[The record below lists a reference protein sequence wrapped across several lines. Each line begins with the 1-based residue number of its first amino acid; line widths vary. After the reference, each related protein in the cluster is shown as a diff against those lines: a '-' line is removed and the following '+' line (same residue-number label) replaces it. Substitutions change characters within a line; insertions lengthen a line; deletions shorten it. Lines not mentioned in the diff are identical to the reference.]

1 MSGYRLSAVPPD
13 AIVPVTFDGRSLAGR
28 AGETLAATLL
38 ANGVR
43 TVARSFKYH
52 RPRGIVGF
60 GWHEP
65 NALVQTR
72 DGVELATRLA
82 ATAGLDA
89 RAVNCWPSAAFDVAS
104 VLGAFGALMPAGF
117 YYKTFRGPRGRAW
130 HLFEPA
136 IRALAGLGR
145 LPEAS
150 GPLACE
156 KRFAHCDVLVVGG
169 GAAGLAAATAVSA
182 ATDARVWLLDEDLAP
197 GGALRDRPD
206 AEIDGNAA
214 PDWIARTT
222 ALLRARGVRVL
233 SRTTA
238 LGRYDGGLIV
248 ALEEAPACGIEKRLW
263 KIRAKTVVLATGAF
277 ERPFV
282 FADNDRPGV
291 MLLSAVLSYAR
302 RFAVACGRDVAVI
315 ANNDEAYDD
324 AAALAAA
331 GVRVSALVD
340 IRPAA
345 DPLRVA
351 AARAAGIAIHAGH
364 AAIAA
369 LGSPVRG
376 LRIALVAEPGR
387 TRDLPCDTVAMA
399 GGWTPAVHLHSH
411 AGGRLEFEPH
421 LSAFVP
427 TAPHDG
433 AFSAGACNGR
443 GRIGEALAD
452 GHRAGIAAVKAAG
465 FVASAARHVPV
476 STDRPAGL
484 LARWEMPR
492 ARRGGKAFVDVAADV
507 TADDLRL
514 AVQEGYDAVELLKRY
529 TTTGMAPDQGRFGN
543 MNAIDALARARE
555 VSPAAAGTTTYRPP
569 FVPVAFAALAD
580 AGGRLL
586 RPSRTTTL
594 TSIHEASG
602 AVMYE
607 SGANWR
613 RPGYYPRS
621 GETLESATHRE
632 CRAVRQCVGLYDSS
646 PLGKFEIGGRDAAV
660 FLDFVYATR
669 LSDLKPGR
677 GRYALQVHEDG
688 RLFDDGIVFRT
699 APDRFFVTTTTGNA
713 DACLQ
718 RFEYCRQ
725 ILRPDLSVFILPVT
739 EQWADLVLCG
749 PQARAVLAEAG
760 AVLPADFPFM
770 SLVEARIGGQAVRVA
785 RAGFTGE
792 LSFEIFLPASAAR
805 ALWARLLEAGARHAI
820 VPVGSEANH
829 VLRIEK
835 GFISV
840 GHEGDGIA
848 DPYDLGLGFAVQA
861 DKADFIGRQA
871 LRRNRADPSGRPQLV
886 GLLSRDARFVLPEG
900 ACVMWR
906 DAARGRGHVTASCWS
921 DALGRSLALALIEN
935 GRALVGSDVT
945 VALADG
951 VAGAR
956 VVAPAF
962 YDPRG
967 DRQRG

>member
-1 MSGYRLSAVPPD
+1 MSGYRLATVPPD
-13 AIVPVTFDGRSLAGR
+13 AIVPVRFDGRPLAGR
-28 AGETLAATLL
+28 TGETFAATLL

-82 ATAGLDA
+82 VTAGLEA
-89 RAVNCWPSAAFDVAS
+89 RAVNCWPSAALDVAS
-104 VLGAFGALMPAGF
+104 VLGAFGAFMPAGF

-136 IRALAGLGR
+136 IRALAGLGK
-145 LPEAS
+145 LPEAPD
-150 GPLACE
+150 PLACE
-156 KRFAHCDVLVVGG
+156 KRFAHCDVLVIGG
-169 GAAGLAAATAVSA
+169 GAAGLAAAIAASA
-182 ATDARVWLLDEDLAP
+182 AKDARVWLLDDSAAS
-197 GGALRDRPD
+197 GGALQDRPD
-206 AEIDGNAA
+206 AEIDGIAA
-214 PDWIARTT
+214 SDWIARTL
-222 ALLRARGVRVL
+222 ALLHARGVRIL
-233 SRTTA
+233 RRTMA
-238 LGRYDGGLIV
+238 LGLYDGGLIV
-248 ALEEAPACGIEKRLW
+248 ALEDASAGGIEKRLW
-263 KIRAKTVVLATGAF
+263 KIRAKALVLATGAF

-291 MLLSAVLSYAR
+291 MLLSAALTYAR

-324 AAALAAA
+324 AAALAAT
-331 GVRVSALVD
+331 GVRVSVLVD

-345 DPLRVA
+345 DPVRVA
-351 AARAAGIAIHAGH
+351 AVRAAGVAIHAGH

-369 LGSPVRG
+369 LGSPVHG
-376 LRIALVAEPGR
+376 LRIAPIAEPGR
-387 TRDLPCDTVAMA
+387 TRDLSCDTIAMA

-411 AGGRLEFEPH
+411 AGGRLAFDPC

-427 TAPHDG
+427 TGPHDG

-443 GRIGEALAD
+443 GDIAGAVVD
-452 GHRAGIAAVKAAG
+452 GRNAGIAAAKAAG
-465 FVASAARHVPV
+465 FDVPERVASVMQAARA
-476 STDRPAGL
+476 SGI
-484 LARWEMPR
+484 LARWEMPKI
-492 ARRGGKAFVDVAADV
+492 RRGKAFVDFGADV

-555 VSPAAAGTTTYRPP
+555 VSPAMAGTTTYRPP

-580 AGGRLL
+580 AGGVLL

-594 TSIHEASG
+594 TALHEAAG

-621 GETLESATHRE
+621 GETLESATRRE
-632 CRAVRQCVGLYDSS
+632 CRAVRQGVGLYDSS
-646 PLGKFEIGGRDAAV
+646 PLGKFEIGGRDAAA

-669 LSDLKPGR
+669 LSNLKPGL
-677 GRYALQVHEDG
+677 GRYALQLHEDG
-688 RLFDDGIVFRT
+688 RIFDDGIVFRM

-725 ILRPDLSVFILPVT
+725 ILRPDLKVFILPVT

-770 SLVEARIGGQAVRVA
+770 SLVDARIGGQAVRVA

-792 LSFEIFLPASAAR
+792 LSFEIFLPAQAAP
-805 ALWARLLEAGARHAI
+805 ALWTRLLEAGARHGI
-820 VPVGSEANH
+820 TMVGSEANH

-848 DPYDLGLGFAVQA
+848 DPQDLGLGFAVHA
-861 DKADFIGRQA
+861 DKPDFIGRQA
-871 LRRNRADPSGRPQLV
+871 LLRNRADPSGRPQLV

-900 ACVMWR
+900 ACVLKNS
-906 DAARGRGHVTASCWS
+906 AARGRGYVTASCWS
-921 DALGRSLALALIEN
+921 DALGRSLALALIED
-935 GRALVGSDVT
+935 GRGLVGSDVT

-962 YDPRG
+962 YDPKG
-967 DRQRG
+967 GRQRG

>member
-1 MSGYRLSAVPPD
+1 MSGYRLSTVVPD
-13 AIVPVTFDGRSLAGR
+13 AVVPVTFDGRPLAGR

-82 ATAGLDA
+82 VKAGLEA
-89 RAVNCWPSAAFDVAS
+89 RAVNCWPSAEFDVAS

-130 HLFEPA
+130 HLFEPT

-145 LPEAS
+145 LPEAP

-169 GAAGLAAATAVSA
+169 GAAGLAAATAASA
-182 ATDARVWLLDEDLAP
+182 AADARVWLIDEDASA
-197 GGALRDRPD
+197 GGALHDRPH
-206 AEIDGNAA
+206 AQIDGMAA
-214 PDWIARTT
+214 SDWIARTL

-233 SRTTA
+233 SRTMA

-248 ALEEAPACGIEKRLW
+248 ALEEAAAGGIEKRLW
-263 KIRAKTVVLATGAF
+263 KIRAKAVVLATGAF

-302 RFAVACGRDVAVI
+302 RFSVACGREVVVV

-331 GVRVSALVD
+331 GIRVSALVD
-340 IRPAA
+340 IRPVA
-345 DPLRVA
+345 DPARVA

-364 AAIAA
+364 AAVAA

-376 LRIALVAEPGR
+376 LRIAPIAAPGR
-387 TRDLPCDTVAMA
+387 ARDLSCDTVAMA

-411 AGGRLEFEPH
+411 AGGRLAFDTH

-427 TAPHDG
+427 TGPHEG
-433 AFSAGACNGR
+433 AFSAGACNGH
-443 GRIGEALAD
+443 GSIAGALAD
-452 GHRAGIAAVKAAG
+452 GCGAGIAAAKSAGFDVPETVPSAAPAAG
-465 FVASAARHVPV
+465 
-476 STDRPAGL
+476 PAGL
-484 LARWEMPR
+484 LARWEMPHG
-492 ARRGGKAFVDVAADV
+492 RRGKAFVDVAADV

-514 AVQEGYDAVELLKRY
+514 AVREGYDAVELLKRY

-555 VSPAAAGTTTYRPP
+555 VSPAMAGTTTYRPP

-594 TSIHEASG
+594 TAIHEAAG

-613 RPGYYPRS
+613 RPGYYPRP
-621 GETLESATHRE
+621 GETLESATRRE
-632 CRAVRQCVGLYDSS
+632 CRAVRQGVGLYDSS
-646 PLGKFEIGGRDAAV
+646 PLGKFEIGGRDAGA

-677 GRYALQVHEDG
+677 GRYALQLHEDG

-699 APDRFFVTTTTGNA
+699 APDRFFATTTTGNA

-725 ILRPDLSVFILPVT
+725 VLRPDLSVFVLPVT
-739 EQWADLVLCG
+739 EQWADIVLCG
-749 PQARAVLAEAG
+749 PQARDVLAAAG
-760 AVLPADFPFM
+760 AAIPADLPFM
-770 SLVEARIGGQAVRVA
+770 SLVEARIGNQPVRVA

-792 LSFEIFLPASAAR
+792 LSFEMFLPAAAAP
-805 ALWARLLEAGARHAI
+805 ALWALLLDAGARHAI
-820 VPVGSEANH
+820 APVGSEANH

-835 GFISV
+835 GFISA

-848 DPYDLGLGFAVQA
+848 DPYDLGLGFAVHA
-861 DKADFIGRQA
+861 EKADFVGRQA
-871 LRRNRADPSGRPQLV
+871 LLRNRAYQDGRPQLV

-900 ACVMWR
+900 ACVLR
-906 DAARGRGHVTASCWS
+906 GDAARGRGHVTASCWS
-921 DALGRSLALALIEN
+921 DALGRSLALALIED
-935 GRALVGSDVT
+935 GRALVGGDVT
-945 VALADG
+945 VALGDG

-956 VVAPAF
+956 VVKPAF

>member
-1 MSGYRLSAVPPD
+1 MSGYRLSTIGPAEAV
-13 AIVPVTFDGRSLAGR
+13 AVTFGGHTLAGR
-28 AGETLAATLL
+28 KGEPLAATLL
-38 ANGVR
+38 ANGLR

-52 RPRGIVGF
+52 RPRGIVGY

-72 DGVELATRLA
+72 DGTALATRIAVA
-82 ATAGLDA
+82 AGMDA
-89 RAVNCWPSAAFDVAS
+89 RPVNCWPSASFDVAS
-104 VLGAFGALMPAGF
+104 ILGAFGALMPAGF

-145 LPEAS
+145 LPEAT
-150 GPLACE
+150 GPLASE
-156 KRFAHCDVLVVGG
+156 KRFAHCDVLVVGAG
-169 GAAGLAAATAVSA
+169 VAGQSAALAASA
-182 ATDARVWLLDEDLAP
+182 APGARVWLLDGDPIADP
-197 GGALRDRPD
+197 ADR
-206 AEIDGNAA
+206 
-214 PDWIARTT
+214 
-222 ALLRARGVRVL
+222 LRARGVRML

-248 ALEEAPACGIEKRLW
+248 ALEETDDCKRLW
-263 KIRAKTVVLATGAF
+263 KIRAKAVVLATGAF

-291 MLLSAVLSYAR
+291 MLLSAVLAYAR
-302 RFAVACGRDVAVI
+302 RNNVACGRNVVVVA
-315 ANNDEAYDD
+315 NHDGAYED
-324 AAALAAA
+324 AVALKDL
-331 GVRVSALVD
+331 GVNVTVLVD
-340 IRPAA
+340 
-345 DPLRVA
+345 LRTETA
-351 AARAAGIAIHAGH
+351 CRARAEQAGIVVHAGH

-369 LGSPVRG
+369 IGAPVRA
-376 LRIALVAEPGR
+376 LRIAPLAEPER
-387 TRDLPCDTVAMA
+387 VREIECDTVAMA

-411 AGGRLEFEPH
+411 PGGRLAFDAAQA
-421 LSAFVP
+421 AFVP
-427 TAPHDG
+427 DRPHDG

-443 GRIGEALAD
+443 GLESAVQAD
-452 GHRAGIAAVKAAG
+452 GTRAGLA
-465 FVASAARHVPV
+465 AARHAGFDAGEPMPV
-476 STDRPAGL
+476 AASAYGL

-492 ARRGGKAFVDVAADV
+492 ARGAGKAFVDFAADV

-529 TTTGMAPDQGRFGN
+529 TTAGMALDQGRFGN
-543 MNAIDALARARE
+543 MNAIDTLARTRE
-555 VSPAAAGTTTYRPP
+555 IAPEAAGTTTYRPP
-569 FVPVAFAALAD
+569 FVPVPFGAIAD
-580 AGGRLL
+580 AGGKLL

-594 TSIHEASG
+594 TAWHEAAG
-602 AVMYE
+602 AAMYE

-613 RPGYYPRS
+613 RPGYYPRA
-621 GETLESATHRE
+621 GETLDTAMRRE
-632 CRAVRQCVGLYDSS
+632 CRAVRRHVGLYDSS
-646 PLGKFEIGGRDAAV
+646 PLGKFEIGGRDAAA

-677 GRYALQVHEDG
+677 GRYALQLHEDG

-699 APDRFFVTTTTGNA
+699 AADRFFVTTTTGNA

-718 RFEYCRQ
+718 RFEYCGQ
-725 ILRPDLSVFILPVT
+725 VLRPDLSVFVLPVT

-749 PQARAVLAEAG
+749 PGARAVLASAG
-760 AVLPADFPFM
+760 AVVPADFPFM
-770 SLVEARIGGQAVRVA
+770 AMAEARIGSQPVRMA

-792 LSFEIFLPASAAR
+792 LSFEMFVPAREAP
-805 ALWARLLEAGARHAI
+805 ALWARLIDAGAGHGI

-861 DKADFIGRQA
+861 DRPDFVGKRA
-871 LRRNRADPSGRPQLV
+871 LARNRADPAGRPQLV
-886 GLLSRDARFVLPEG
+886 GLLAREEGFVLPEG
-900 ACVMWR
+900 ACVLR
-906 DAARGRGHVTASCWS
+906 ADAARGRGYVTASCWS
-921 DALGRSLALALIEN
+921 DALGRSLALALIED
-935 GRALVGSDVT
+935 GRSLLGSDVT

-951 VAGAR
+951 LTGAR

-962 YDPRG
+962 YDPKG
-967 DRQRG
+967 ERQRG